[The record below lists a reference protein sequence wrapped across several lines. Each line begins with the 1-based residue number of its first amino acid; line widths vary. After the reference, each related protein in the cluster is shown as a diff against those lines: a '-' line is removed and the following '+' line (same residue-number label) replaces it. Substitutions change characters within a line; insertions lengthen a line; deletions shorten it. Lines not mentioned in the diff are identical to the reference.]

1 MRRFIAITGL
11 VALGAATI
19 AAGQRAPAETEATL
33 WSVDAAHTGIN
44 FSVRHFFTPVQG
56 TFDEYEVDLQFD
68 PANPEN
74 SSVEVRI
81 AVASVNTGND
91 KRDNHLRSG
100 DWFDVETYPYMT
112 FRSTSI
118 KRVSGDQFIA
128 TGELTIKNTT
138 QEVELP
144 ITLLGVTDL
153 PEQMSEMMGGI
164 KHVASFETGYE
175 LDRRDF
181 EVGVG
186 SWAETMIVGA
196 DVEIAITLEANKK

>member
-1 MRRFIAITGL
+1 
-11 VALGAATI
+11 
-19 AAGQRAPAETEATL
+19 
-33 WSVDAAHTGIN
+33 
-44 FSVRHFFTPVQG
+44 
-56 TFDEYEVDLQFD
+56 
-68 PANPEN
+68 
-74 SSVEVRI
+74 
-81 AVASVNTGND
+81 
-91 KRDNHLRSG
+91 
-100 DWFDVETYPYMT
+100 MT

>member
-1 MRRFIAITGL
+1 MRRFLAITGL

-196 DVEIAITLEANKK
+196 DVEIAITLEANRK